1 MKYRFENFGGII
13 ASDDPPTL
21 AFVDRQFMREMSLG
35 PSPLW
40 DTDDESI
47 GLLSAPT
54 EVHMA
59 CTNACNAACPHCY
72 MDSGPRDGAEMDTA
86 TFKRALDA
94 LADMGVFHV
103 ALGGGEALLRED
115 LFELAA
121 HARHVGLVPNLT
133 TSGLDLTER
142 QARQMTVFGQ
152 VNLSLDGTGPLSA
165 VFRQENRGRSPVS
178 AAARSPSMAHPQ
190 KQGSV
195 PHFLDRAVDLLLTAG
210 VATGFNCVLGRPNFD
225 GLDDLFS
232 YAAAKGVNE
241 VEVLRYKPAG
251 RAATDAYAANRTT
264 FEQNVRLLPVL
275 QDLSARHAVTAKI
288 DCSFIPMLCYH
299 DPPRDLLL
307 ATATYG
313 CEAGNVLV
321 GVRSDGQVSGC
332 SFLPSSGLSVFDLPA
347 AWTTTSHFDRWRT
360 WPADAPEP
368 CKSCNYL
375 DICKGGCRAVSAHVL
390 GDPCAPDPDCPCV
403 VEHTHASIP
412 RPGVQS

>member
-13 ASDDPPTL
+13 AGDDPPML

-59 CTNACNAACPHCY
+59 CTNACNAGCPHCY
-72 MDSGPRDGAEMDTA
+72 MDSGTRDRAEMDTA
-86 TFKRALDA
+86 TFKQAIDV
-94 LADMGVFHV
+94 LAGMGVFHV

-115 LFELAA
+115 LFELAV

-142 QARQMTVFGQ
+142 QAEQMTVFGQ
-152 VNLSLDGTGPLSA
+152 VNLSLDGVGPISA
-165 VFRQENRGRSPVS
+165 GFRGRDISRQV
-178 AAARSPSMAHPQ
+178 
-190 KQGSV
+190 
-195 PHFLDRAVDLLLTAG
+195 DRAVDLLLAAG

-225 GLDDLFS
+225 GLDDLFQ

-241 VEVLRYKPAG
+241 VEVLRYKPVG
-251 RAATDAYAANRTT
+251 RTVSDAYAANRTT
-264 FEQNVRLLPVL
+264 FDQNVRLLPML
-275 QDLSARHAVTAKI
+275 QDFSARHAVTAKI
-288 DCSFIPMLCYH
+288 DCSFVPMLCYH
-299 DPPRDLLL
+299 NPPRDLLR

-321 GVRSDGQVSGC
+321 GIRSDGQASGC
-332 SFLPSSGLSVFDLPA
+332 SFLPPTGLSVFDLAA
-347 AWTTTSHFDRWRT
+347 AWTTTPHFDRWRT
-360 WPADAPEP
+360 WPANAAEP
-368 CKSCNYL
+368 CKSCDYL

-390 GDPCAPDPDCPCV
+390 GDPRAPDPDCPRV
-403 VEHTHASIP
+403 IEQTHPSMP
-412 RPGVQS
+412 RPSVQS